1 MIHIPVSVG
10 ELIDKLSILQVK
22 KNNIKDSKKLTEVNK
37 EFDVLNEIAVEYFQ
51 NEEIHQ
57 TYQLLIDVNSKLWDV
72 EDKLRIFEKNQMFN
86 KEFIELARLV
96 YYTNDERFSLKNK
109 INQMT
114 NSELKEQ
121 KSYEDYK
128 PQNTGGEK
136 TYIYESPDG
145 GKTVYR
151 REFGQP
157 HETRELVK

>member
-1 MIHIPVSVG
+1 MISIPVSVG

-22 KNNIKDSKKLTEVNK
+22 KNNIKDNKKLSEVEKEFNVLNDFSKEFFQNK
-37 EFDVLNEIAVEYFQ
+37 EIDEIYKS
-51 NEEIHQ
+51 
-57 TYQLLIDVNSKLWDV
+57 LIEVNSKLWDV
-72 EDKLRIFEKNQMFN
+72 EDKLRIFEKNQKFDQ
-86 KEFIELARLV
+86 EFIELARLV

-128 PQNTGGEK
+128 TQNSDGKK

-151 REFGQP
+151 REFGKS
-157 HETRELVK
+157 HETRERTK